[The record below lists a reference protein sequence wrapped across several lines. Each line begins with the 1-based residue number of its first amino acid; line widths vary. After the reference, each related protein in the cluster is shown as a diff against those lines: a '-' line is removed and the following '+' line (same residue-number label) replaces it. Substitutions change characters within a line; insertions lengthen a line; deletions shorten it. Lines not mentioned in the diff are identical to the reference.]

1 MYHTWN
7 LTFVFC
13 LDRDTVTSVS
23 HGDNG
28 ILQIIAGA
36 SVYERRELGVDPV
49 SGDLHV
55 SSDLSEIAAGIIAD
69 LIL

>member
-13 LDRDTVTSVS
+13 FDRDTVAAVS
-23 HGDNG
+23 HSDNG
-28 ILQIIAGA
+28 ILQIIAGT
-36 SVYERRELGVDPV
+36 SVYERRELRMDPV
-49 SGDLHV
+49 SGNFHV
-55 SSDLSEIAAGIIAD
+55 SSDLAKITACIIAD